1 MLRFGGII
9 VPVAITHIIAALF
22 TAATIVGAPATGGA
36 AVENT
41 PTPTTTPP
49 HHQPI
54 TALWRDL
61 TPTCTGTGND
71 GARVQAVYAYEAG
84 THSQF
89 HRAEPIIRRELARID
104 STFDLSAR
112 KTGSGRRA
120 RWVSTHCR
128 PHIATITV
136 PPGTFTASTGIETTE
151 KALLA
156 QGMGS
161 PQRKYLVFA
170 QARNICGVSTIYRDS
185 SHRDNASNGR
195 YTAHARIDETCW
207 ISPDWSVAAHE
218 LVHMLGGVQPDA
230 PHASGKY
237 HCDDAN
243 DLMCYRETPTTRLR
257 PVCGLEHV
265 GLLDCGGDDYFST
278 APRRGGYLAS
288 HWNVADSVFLDR
300 TPHVVCCARSTDRCA
315 RQTETWTDPGSK
327 NPRRS
332 RRAEVHLAR
341 TGNQEQ

>member
-1 MLRFGGII
+1 
-9 VPVAITHIIAALF
+9 
-22 TAATIVGAPATGGA
+22 
-36 AVENT
+36 
-41 PTPTTTPP
+41 
-49 HHQPI
+49 
-54 TALWRDL
+54 
-61 TPTCTGTGND
+61 
-71 GARVQAVYAYEAG
+71 
-84 THSQF
+84 
-89 HRAEPIIRRELARID
+89 
-104 STFDLSAR
+104 
-112 KTGSGRRA
+112 
-120 RWVSTHCR
+120 
-128 PHIATITV
+128 
-136 PPGTFTASTGIETTE
+136 
-151 KALLA
+151 
-156 QGMGS
+156 MGS

-170 QARNICGVSTIYRDS
+170 QSRNICGVSTIYRDS

-207 ISPDWSVAAHE
+207 SSPDWSVAAHE

-300 TPHVVCCARSTDRCA
+300 TPMLSAAQGAPIAVRGKPKPGRALALSVPVIPGV
-315 RQTETWTDPGSK
+315 QKYTWRGPGIR
-327 NPRRS
+327 NNNRS
-332 RRAEVHLAR
+332 RTRAVLPDRPAVVTYRLLINMPDGVVQESTR
-341 TGNQEQ
+341 TLRVR